1 MVDAAL
7 KRLVVALRRRL
18 REQQAGGCCVAARR
32 EIRFP
37 SSRGSTLPSKPGS
50 SFPFADSL
58 VLVLVQITI
67 QRSIYMEIPA
77 ERFSV

>member
-37 SSRGSTLPSKPGS
+37 SSRGAPCPQNRARVFRLQT
-50 SFPFADSL
+50 AWCWC
-58 VLVLVQITI
+58 
-67 QRSIYMEIPA
+67 
-77 ERFSV
+77 